1 MDLGNI
7 RNEINRIDDEIREL
21 FKKRLDCSDQV
32 ARVKLETGDLVYK
45 PEREREIAKRL
56 SNDKKYLSIN
66 KRIIQIS
73 RKYQYEKFAE
83 NKKLDEGFM
92 DSFDAASKK
101 VFQDGGRL
109 SLSLFAD
116 RMSDKGL
123 GLNEILQIISDTW
136 LTIEELHVSGNK
148 VHVTFK
154 VESDEDSR
162 REVLV
167 LSYMLYMETIK
178 G

>member
-1 MDLGNI
+1 
-7 RNEINRIDDEIREL
+7 
-21 FKKRLDCSDQV
+21 
-32 ARVKLETGDLVYK
+32 
-45 PEREREIAKRL
+45 
-56 SNDKKYLSIN
+56 
-66 KRIIQIS
+66 
-73 RKYQYEKFAE
+73 
-83 NKKLDEGFM
+83 M

-123 GLNEILQIISDTW
+123 GLNEILQIISDTN
-136 LTIEELHVSGNK
+136 LVIEELHVSEYK
-148 VHVTFK
+148 VNVTFK
-154 VESDEDSR
+154 VESDEASR
-162 REVLV
+162 REALV

>member
-116 RMSDKGL
+116 KMSDKGL

-162 REVLV
+162 REALV

>member
-32 ARVKLETGDLVYK
+32 ARVKLETGDSVYK

-116 RMSDKGL
+116 KMSDKGL

-162 REVLV
+162 REALV

>member
-7 RNEINRIDDEIREL
+7 RNEINRIDDEIKEL

-116 RMSDKGL
+116 KMSDKGL

-162 REVLV
+162 REALV

>member
-7 RNEINRIDDEIREL
+7 RNEINRIVEEIREL

-116 RMSDKGL
+116 KMSDKGL

-162 REVLV
+162 REALV

>member
-73 RKYQYEKFAE
+73 RK
-83 NKKLDEGFM
+83 
-92 DSFDAASKK
+92 
-101 VFQDGGRL
+101 
-109 SLSLFAD
+109 
-116 RMSDKGL
+116 
-123 GLNEILQIISDTW
+123 
-136 LTIEELHVSGNK
+136 
-148 VHVTFK
+148 
-154 VESDEDSR
+154 
-162 REVLV
+162 
-167 LSYMLYMETIK
+167 
-178 G
+178 

>member
-21 FKKRLDCSDQV
+21 FKKRLDCSDRV

-162 REVLV
+162 REALV

>member
-162 REVLV
+162 REALV

>member
-116 RMSDKGL
+116 KMSDKGL

-154 VESDEDSR
+154 VESDEDSL
-162 REVLV
+162 REALV